1 MVTLRGRRQIQDDT
15 EGKIYIANETGK
27 KQLLTDEDISN
38 FKIVDD
44 KLFAT
49 KEGGVCC
56 WDLETG
62 NEEGECPLN
71 LSDYEVEKSG
81 DGYVI
86 VYCQTEDDG
95 TQTLWMVKGTG
106 I

>member
-1 MVTLRGRRQIQDDT
+1 M
-15 EGKIYIANETGK
+15 
-27 KQLLTDEDISN
+27 LLTDEDISN

-106 I
+106 FEWAEPEWTEPVRLQKIMLILEM

>member
-1 MVTLRGRRQIQDDT
+1 MLGFGNWKRR
-15 EGKIYIANETGK
+15 
-27 KQLLTDEDISN
+27 
-38 FKIVDD
+38 
-44 KLFAT
+44 
-49 KEGGVCC
+49 
-56 WDLETG
+56 
-62 NEEGECPLN
+62 GECPLN

-106 I
+106 FEWAEPEWTEPVQIAKIMLILEM